1 MISQAHE
8 RLVVDGVE
16 IAYRVV
22 GSGDPLVL
30 VHSGTGTGD
39 FDWRY
44 QVPALAERYRL
55 IIPDLRGHG
64 ESSTGPLTVHTMAS
78 DLDRLCQ
85 HVDAYPAHFLAAS
98 HGSFPVLRVAMEVPG
113 AARSV
118 AVVGCAWH
126 HEYLTE
132 SFDEQ
137 LFETWPRALRELH
150 GRHGPN
156 HWADL
161 LGQLI
166 RDRRQ
171 NIHLEEQDFARLSCP
186 LLVVQGENDQYMEPA
201 LSARAARAAR
211 DGHLFVVP
219 CAGHAAHVE
228 APDVFNAGYDR
239 FLGHAERH
247 PMTGPGAG
255 GNNS

>member
-1 MISQAHE
+1 MVSQAHD

-16 IAYRVV
+16 LAYRVV

-55 IIPDLRGHG
+55 VIPDLRGHG
-64 ESSTGPLTVHTMAS
+64 ESSNGPLTVQAMAS
-78 DLDRLCQ
+78 DLDRLCR

-98 HGSFPVLRVAMEVPG
+98 HGSFSVLRVAMEVPG

-118 AVVGCAWH
+118 AVVGCVWH
-126 HEYLTE
+126 HEHLTA

-137 LFETWPRALRELH
+137 LFETWPRALRQLH
-150 GRHGPN
+150 GRYGPN

-166 RDRRQ
+166 VDRRQ
-171 NIHLEEQDFARLSCP
+171 NVHFEEQDFARLPCP
-186 LLVVQGENDQYMEPA
+186 LLVAQGEKDGYIEPGT
-201 LSARAARAAR
+201 SARAARAAQ

-228 APDVFNAGYDR
+228 APDVFNAGYLR
-239 FLGHAERH
+239 FLDHAERH
-247 PMTGPGAG
+247 PMSVSDG
-255 GNNS
+255 GGYSS